1 MMYNNDEEAEM
12 FQMQTA
18 GKVLEKGF
26 PRFLF
31 IKEKKGIDLYSVK
44 EMLS

>member
-31 IKEKKGIDLYSVK
+31 IKEKK
-44 EMLS
+44 E